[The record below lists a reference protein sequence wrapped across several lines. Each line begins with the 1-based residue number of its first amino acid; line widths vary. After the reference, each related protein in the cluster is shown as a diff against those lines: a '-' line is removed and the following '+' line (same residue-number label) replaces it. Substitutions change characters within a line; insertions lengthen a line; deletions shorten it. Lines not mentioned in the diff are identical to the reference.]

1 MVFRALAAAGFS
13 AGFAAIAAAIVS
25 RSLATN
31 ETLAWVAALSGFA
44 LKLGLVGLASS
55 VGASFAM
62 PRGTDLVRHVR
73 GEDDPPLST
82 PLTLL
87 LIALCGAAVV
97 QVPALL
103 SWGREELAILRSALG
118 EGADPIGLNAI
129 PMTLVLSLPAVA
141 ALTIAL
147 YIITSLLAIIA
158 PSKLASRVIGS
169 CALLQLGYLAAGFIV
184 IGEVRTIGD
193 ALAPLLADD
202 PTAARQVSEWITRHD
217 AAASST
223 SQRLAWTCLGYVVAA
238 LIAHSSRAAGRTD
251 VRLQPTIEPGQTTP
265 IAAEPARLPPA
276 VAVSTSTA
284 AAVFTESEYSV
295 HPRMTLIEAWF
306 TRKCTNFEIR
316 TIPHRTKN
324 WFSFSWETGVLR
336 QEPSGIELLKLTPAK
351 APGLFLSQP
360 YAVVNPGTGETLA
373 KFIPRG
379 SDWEIEDPYGNIAAR
394 VLRHAGAL
402 DPVKFRAFVGESEV
416 CRFKWALAGLSTA
429 AAQLEIV
436 FPDGASAASSL
447 DRGIVVAIAP
457 ILEQQA
463 RIANEPRN

>member
-1 MVFRALAAAGFS
+1 MFRALAAVGFS

-44 LKLGLVGLASS
+44 LKLGLVDLAAS
-55 VGASFAM
+55 VAASFAM
-62 PRGTDLVRHVR
+62 PRGTDLVRDVR

-87 LIALCGAAVV
+87 LIALCGAAVM

-103 SWGREELAILRSALG
+103 SWGREELEILRSALG

-147 YIITSLLAIIA
+147 HIITSLLAIVA

-169 CALLQLGYLAAGFIV
+169 CVLLQLGYLAAGFIV

-217 AAASST
+217 AAASAT

-238 LIAHSSRAAGRTD
+238 LMAHASRGRTD
-251 VRLQPTIEPGQTTP
+251 VRLEPTTEPGLTAP
-265 IAAEPARLPPA
+265 IAAEPATLPAAP
-276 VAVSTSTA
+276 VSPA

-336 QEPSGIELLKLTPAK
+336 QEPSGSELLKLTPAK
-351 APGLFLSQP
+351 APGLFLSHP
-360 YAVVNPGTGETLA
+360 YAVVNPGTGEALA

-379 SDWEIEDPYGNIAAR
+379 SDWEIEDPHGNIAAR

-436 FPDGASAASSL
+436 FPDGSSLASPRL
-447 DRGIVVAIAP
+447 DRGLIVAICP

-463 RIANEPRN
+463 RIANEPKN

>member
-1 MVFRALAAAGFS
+1 MVFRALAAVGFS
-13 AGFAAIAAAIVS
+13 AGFAAMAAAIVS

-62 PRGTDLVRHVR
+62 PRGTDLVRQVR

-103 SWGREELAILRSALG
+103 SWGREELAILRNALG

-147 YIITSLLAIIA
+147 YIITSLLAIVA
-158 PSKLASRVIGS
+158 PSRLASRVIGS
-169 CALLQLGYLAAGFIV
+169 CALLQLGYLAAGVIV

-251 VRLQPTIEPGQTTP
+251 VRLQPTIEPGLTAP
-265 IAAEPARLPPA
+265 VAAEPARLPP
-276 VAVSTSTA
+276 VVPVSPA
-284 AAVFTESEYSV
+284 AAVFAESEYSV
-295 HPRMTLIEAWF
+295 HPRMTLIEAWL

-351 APGLFLSQP
+351 APGLFLSHP

-379 SDWEIEDPYGNIAAR
+379 SDWEIEDPHGHIAAR
-394 VLRHAGAL
+394 VLRNAGAL
-402 DPVKFRAFVGESEV
+402 DPVKFRALVGESEV
-416 CRFKWALAGLSTA
+416 CRFKWALAGLSVA

-436 FPDGASAASSL
+436 FPDGASAAPSL